1 MSKLAEQKELNEN
14 LAYENKKMGDFLELI
29 GLSIDDITDVV
40 IHAEVINM
48 KLCEKIKHKVLI
60 IERNIVKE
68 EIKKLN
74 IKIKEKENGN

>member
-1 MSKLAEQKELNEN
+1 MSKIAELEDLNEN
-14 LAYENKKMGDFLELI
+14 LAYENKKMSDFLELI
-29 GLSIDDITDVV
+29 GLSIDDITDVI
-40 IHAEVINM
+40 IHGEVINM

>member
-1 MSKLAEQKELNEN
+1 MSKIAELEDLNEN

-40 IHAEVINM
+40 IHGEVINM

>member
-40 IHAEVINM
+40 IHGEVINM

>member
-1 MSKLAEQKELNEN
+1 MPKLAEQKELNEN

-40 IHAEVINM
+40 IHGEVINM

-74 IKIKEKENGN
+74 IKIEEKENGN